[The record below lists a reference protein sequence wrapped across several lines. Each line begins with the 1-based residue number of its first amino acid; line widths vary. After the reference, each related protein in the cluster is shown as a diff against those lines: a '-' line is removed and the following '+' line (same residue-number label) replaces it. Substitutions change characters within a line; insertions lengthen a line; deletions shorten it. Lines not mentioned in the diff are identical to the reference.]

1 MRKKLEL
8 LTACLLLAGATM
20 FYSCQSMP
28 PAPPDSSERP
38 PKPIP
43 TGFVYVE
50 SNGQVLEIPRAVWE
64 FNPSA
69 YPPPMD
75 PQPTGR

>member
-1 MRKKLEL
+1 MRRKLEL
-8 LTACLLLAGATM
+8 LLAWLVLVGIGLI
-20 FYSCQSMP
+20 FSCRAEP
-28 PAPPDSSERP
+28 PAPP

-43 TGFVYVE
+43 TGFVYIEIDGDVR
-50 SNGQVLEIPRAVWE
+50 EIPRAVWE

-75 PQPTGR
+75 PQPVR